1 MTTSKDKPHNDN
13 DANATA
19 SAGRELSESEL
30 EGIAGG
36 VGIGDKA
43 PQNPPPPDNPG
54 KGK

>member
-1 MTTSKDKPHNDN
+1 MTISKDKSHN

-19 SAGRELSESEL
+19 SAGRELFESEL

-36 VGIGDKA
+36 GGIGDKA